1 MVYTIALLKTISI
14 ALLAGLDVAGLVGTI
29 DLSVDLTSC
38 VVSILHDFI
47 DSDVRAMADSFQLL
61 GFALKY
67 FCKTLKSPTITFP
80 GDIER
85 RAELQKMIADQ
96 APRLARL

>member
-1 MVYTIALLKTISI
+1 MALLETISV
-14 ALLAGLDVAGLVGTI
+14 AMLTGLYVAGLVGII

-38 VVSILHDFI
+38 VVSIFHDFKYF
-47 DSDVRAMADSFQLL
+47 DSNGRAIADSFQLL

-67 FCKTLKSPTITFP
+67 FRKTLKSPTTTFP

-96 APRLARL
+96 APRLTRL